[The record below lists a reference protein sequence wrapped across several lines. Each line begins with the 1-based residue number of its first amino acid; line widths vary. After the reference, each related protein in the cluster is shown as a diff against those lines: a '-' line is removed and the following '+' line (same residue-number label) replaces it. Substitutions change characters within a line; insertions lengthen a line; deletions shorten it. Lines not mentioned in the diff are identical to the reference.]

1 MGPLVTSEAQ
11 GRVLGYIESGKSQG
25 AKLHFGG
32 GVPSGMEAGCFI
44 EPTLFSDVSNDMKI
58 AREEI
63 FGPVASVIPF
73 ENTEQVI
80 QMANDTI
87 YGLCASV
94 WTSDVNRA
102 HSMAKSIEAGIVYVN
117 TFDEG
122 DMTLEFGGY
131 KQSGNTKDSCFESVL
146 SYTQSKSVWYSLR

>member
-1 MGPLVTSEAQ
+1 
-11 GRVLGYIESGKSQG
+11 
-25 AKLHFGG
+25 
-32 GVPSGMEAGCFI
+32 
-44 EPTLFSDVSNDMKI
+44 MKI

-131 KQSGNTKDSCFESVL
+131 KQSGNTKDACFESVL
-146 SYTQSKSVWYSLR
+146 NYTQSKSVWYSLR